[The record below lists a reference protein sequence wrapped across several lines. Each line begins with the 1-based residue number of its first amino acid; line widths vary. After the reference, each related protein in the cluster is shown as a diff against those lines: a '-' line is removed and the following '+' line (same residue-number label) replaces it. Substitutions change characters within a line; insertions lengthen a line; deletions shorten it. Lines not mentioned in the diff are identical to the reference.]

1 MALDVDLIRPD
12 DLLNLRVSCVNMQ
25 LDTADPSSPTL
36 TVADPEQ
43 PAYLVVQ
50 FPPQTIAEEAF
61 FEGSSDISNN
71 VDSVDQARIKRDAA
85 QLPSPLKPPGSLA
98 VRLGGPSRLVFR
110 VPADARIPFTTTA
123 LLDWS
128 TLELVVAPIADVA
141 EGANPP
147 AEALTIRPPT
157 ELETALEL
165 PYRLFLSPQHNV
177 AWEHQGGLVVRHGR
191 AELWHTRLAGR
202 AEDGTPQGIDN
213 QHTLPLRAIWS
224 PDFQPDHPP
233 LPNDP
238 GTLGALGAMS
248 PFDRHSIVLL
258 TSAFRGYASN
268 AFTAYTPTPVQASQ
282 LMLSPL
288 GGWLRS
294 VGAWNPPFRAELRR
308 RRFLLEADLP
318 LRVLHI
324 SDDGAAIEVQP
335 DPADLAGLAAR
346 EEAAQPVAA
355 AKLSAAALA
364 FEPLD
369 QFVFLNPIFNL
380 FEQLDVSQW
389 VHIASQGR
397 DHYVRI
403 VYEGK
408 LKDLGHR
415 AALIKV
421 TERRF
426 EPDPDTGAPVAY
438 LRQFMYIV
446 VREPLKDY
454 TREGLADGA
463 RGMPFQ
469 RVRLT
474 TLVTPKIDFPYSAP
488 SAITDRSFW
497 VRVSNDYFRFH
508 AVGEDFAGNQ
518 IDFTTPLIFVPNSE
532 QKFAA
537 IDANYRLA
545 DTEDHRQRRRALI
558 PGQKVRFAESEVDNQ
573 NTSFFT
579 QALIFEN
586 EGQTASTFFKP
597 RMLKAEVRIP
607 AVEQLVGDGTISSI
621 RLLPQYRTNGFA
633 DPANATGVFA
643 EIVKETGAAY
653 TEAGLAPAATAL
665 QFAANQAGG
674 FATPNLDITNLS
686 LKLGPLG
693 GSVGDA
699 LADKFDPSAV
709 FKKGLAQI
717 FGAFDLAD
725 LILGGGSAGQ
735 NAPKMQVRRDGTAVI
750 AELKWKPAVQP
761 IDLEVIAFTPH
772 DDTVFDVQAVIKKDL
787 AAPTNDDFTLDGKL
801 NHFEIFFLKVVQ
813 INFDTFSFHSQT
825 GKKTDVNVKLND
837 ATPVQFEGDLEF
849 VEGLRKIIPPGVFGD
864 GVSIDLIDQPLGVRA
879 GLEIGLPPAAVGV
892 FALQNISFAAGL
904 TIPFLEGKPVFDFAF
919 ARRDNPFMLTVSLFG
934 GGGFF
939 RIELDTAG
947 LRVLEAAFEFGAAA
961 SIDIGVAS
969 GEVHI
974 MAGIYFK
981 MEKRAIPDL
990 NNQEKLVSVLSGYL
1004 RCGGR
1009 LSVLGIVTVSVEFL
1023 LSFTYDSGKDKATGR
1038 ATLTVTIEIAFFSKS
1053 VELTVERS
1061 FGGKGG
1067 DPTFAQLVDTPEVW
1081 EEYAAAFA

>member
-1 MALDVDLIRPD
+1 MALDVELIRPD

-25 LDTADPSSPTL
+25 LDTADPYSPTL
-36 TVADPEQ
+36 AMADPEQ
-43 PAYLVVQ
+43 PAYLVVE
-50 FPPQTIAEEAF
+50 FPPQTIAEQAF
-61 FEGSSDISNN
+61 FEASPVDVSNK
-71 VDSVDQARIKRDAA
+71 VDPADKPRIQRDAA
-85 QLPSPLKPPGSLA
+85 LPPSAPTPPGSLA
-98 VRLGGPSRLVFR
+98 ARLGGPSRLVFR
-110 VPADARIPFTTTA
+110 VPADARIPFTAAA

-128 TLELVVAPIADVA
+128 TLELVVAPIADVP
-141 EGANPP
+141 EGTDPP
-147 AEALTIRPPT
+147 LAALTIRPPS

-165 PYRLFLSPQHNV
+165 PYRLLLSPQHNV
-177 AWEHQGGLVVRHGR
+177 AWDHQAGLVVRNGR

-202 AEDGTPQGIDN
+202 AEDGTVLQTDN

-233 LPNDP
+233 SPGDF

-258 TSAFRGYASN
+258 TSAFRGYAID
-268 AFTAYTPTPVQASQ
+268 AFTAYVPAPVQASQ

-294 VGAWNPPFRAELRR
+294 IGAWNPPFRAELRR

-324 SDDGAAIEVQP
+324 GDDGAAIEVEP
-335 DPADLAGLAAR
+335 DPADMAAH

-355 AKLSAAALA
+355 KLSAAPLA

-369 QFVFLNPIFNL
+369 QFVFLNPIYNL
-380 FEQLDVSQW
+380 FEQLDLSQW

-426 EPDPDTGAPVAY
+426 EPDPQGGAPVAY

-454 TREGLADGA
+454 TREGLADGG

-474 TLVTPKIDFPYSAP
+474 TLVTPKIDYPYAKP

-508 AVGEDFAGNQ
+508 AVAEDFAGNQ

-532 QKFAA
+532 QNFAA
-537 IDANYRLA
+537 IDADYRLA
-545 DTEDHRQRRRALI
+545 VSEDHRQRRRALI
-558 PGQKVRFAESEVDNQ
+558 PGQKVKFAESEIDNQ

-607 AVEQLVGDGTISSI
+607 AVEQLVGDGTLSSI
-621 RLLPQYRTNGFA
+621 RLLPQYRANGFTDA
-633 DPANATGVFA
+633 ANATGVFA
-643 EIVKETGAAY
+643 EIVKETGVAY
-653 TEAGLAPAATAL
+653 TEAGLAPATTAL
-665 QFAANQAGG
+665 KFAANQAGG
-674 FATPNLDITNLS
+674 FATPSLDITNLS
-686 LKLGPLG
+686 RKLGPLG

-750 AELKWKPAVQP
+750 AELDWKPAVQA
-761 IDLEVIAFTPH
+761 IDLKVITFTPH
-772 DDTVFDVQAVIKKDL
+772 NDTVFDVHALIKKDL
-787 AAPTNDDFTLDGKL
+787 AVPANDDFTLDGKL

-837 ATPVQFEGDLEF
+837 ATPVQFEGDLKF

-981 MEKRAIPDL
+981 MEKRPIPDL
-990 NNQEKLVSVLSGYL
+990 GEKLVSVLSGYL

-1009 LSVLGIVTVSVEFL
+1009 LSVLGIVTISVEFL

-1081 EEYAAAFA
+1081 DEYAAAFA